1 MTSDSK
7 KIRSFIKQ
15 LSPIIQQYGKH
26 AVVNEVSKSI
36 DRIDNATSILFCGE
50 FKRGKSSL
58 INAILGE
65 NICPTDIGIATA
77 VVTRIMYGSTKKA
90 IRYYGD
96 LLEGE
101 KALNKEEIAWDDIQN
116 YTVGDVISIGSTVQ
130 MDLYYPSDFLKD
142 GIVIIDTPGIGGLDP
157 RHANL
162 TAMALP

>member
-58 INAILGE
+58 INAIIGE
-65 NICPTDIGIATA
+65 NIC
-77 VVTRIMYGSTKKA
+77 
-90 IRYYGD
+90 
-96 LLEGE
+96 
-101 KALNKEEIAWDDIQN
+101 
-116 YTVGDVISIGSTVQ
+116 
-130 MDLYYPSDFLKD
+130 LKD
-142 GIVIIDTPGIGGLDP
+142 KGS
-157 RHANL
+157 
-162 TAMALP
+162 